1 MRGDAAAV
9 DEVPA
14 GSRGPCD
21 RAGGRHRRRLG
32 VEYVES
38 ARASA
43 LALKLRRRLSASSG
57 RSRAAQ
63 RPKPSRVSACR
74 LDAFPALRA
83 AATAHDAS
91 QACPPQR
98 GRPLAPPDQHRRT
111 PDVEPSASESL
122 ALRLTAQV
130 VPKCVGDCVLPTRKA
145 CQRRAFECCVL
156 PTRKACQRRAFECG
170 ADAVACDSLGR
181 LAEASSRHHCCD
193 DRQLPSS
200 PLQSRCSAQ
209 RR

>member
-145 CQRRAFECCVL
+145 CQRRAFEC
-156 PTRKACQRRAFECG
+156 G